1 MLYFIIYFDDSTE
14 NENIILYTWMKKNQ
28 YPITSITH
36 WALKAQY
43 VFLFS
48 LEKIEEERNS

>member
-1 MLYFIIYFDDSTE
+1 MLFFIIYFDDSTE

-48 LEKIEEERNS
+48 LEKIEEERN